1 MEIFIALQLTII
13 IYFLY
18 DVGNSLR
25 SISESFTSLTSA
37 YSATEEE
44 YNKVSSYDIEREKR
58 ELEFDERIRQMQ
70 LELDSQIL
78 SRTSSN
84 TNSGEA
90 EILANGIY
98 NIPHNEIKT
107 FSDVQEEEIAN

>member
-1 MEIFIALQLTII
+1 MEIFIAFQLAVI

-25 SISESFTSLTSA
+25 NISESFTILTGA
-37 YSATEEE
+37 YSTTEEE

-78 SRTSSN
+78 SNTNNN

-98 NIPHNEIKT
+98 NIPHNEIKI
-107 FSDVQEEEIAN
+107 FPDVQEEEIAN